1 MADRL
6 HLKRHHC
13 KAVDICKVTS
23 EGFLLT
29 VFYGSTSSE
38 LPGSQMISGEGASR
52 RQEKAPNT
60 DAVWSLGWGAVQRAE
75 CLPV

>member
-1 MADRL
+1 MADCL

-60 DAVWSLGWGAVQRAE
+60 DAV
-75 CLPV
+75 